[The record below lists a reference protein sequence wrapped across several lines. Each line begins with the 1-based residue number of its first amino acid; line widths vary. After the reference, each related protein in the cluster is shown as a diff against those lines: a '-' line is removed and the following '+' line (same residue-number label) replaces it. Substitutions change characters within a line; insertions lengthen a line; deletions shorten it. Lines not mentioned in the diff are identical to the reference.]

1 VQLLLN
7 RWLLILILVIA
18 TGISAVICIAIG
30 PSGIPVLGGMDADMT
45 SLILTEIRLPR
56 VIVALLV
63 GAGLAAAGTAMQGLF
78 KNPLADPYVIGTS
91 SGAALGAAISFIFLN
106 STMLPYL
113 AFSGACLATIIVYL
127 AGQRN
132 GRIPVETLLLA
143 GIAISLF
150 CSAMLSFLIYIS
162 GENLHMIM
170 FWLMGGLSNA
180 SWDSVMTGLL
190 IIPGIIAFIILSR
203 EIDILSLGE
212 DEASTLGVNTEH
224 IKIVL
229 LAISAFITGI
239 AVSIAGTIG
248 FIGLITPHI
257 VRTFTGPGH
266 RFLLPTVMLTG
277 GLILLWADT
286 ASRSL
291 FNDMPVGIITACLG
305 APFFLYLIRR
315 RTRV

>member
-1 VQLLLN
+1 MHFRLN
-7 RWLLILILVIA
+7 RWLLILILVIM
-18 TGISAVICIAIG
+18 TGISAVICTAAG
-30 PSGIPVLGGMDADMT
+30 PAGIPLFGGMDADMA

-56 VIVALLV
+56 VIAALLV

-106 STMLPYL
+106 GVMLPYL
-113 AFSGACLATIIVYL
+113 AFSGACLATTVVYL

-143 GIAISLF
+143 GIAVSLF
-150 CSAMLSFLIYIS
+150 CSAMLSFLIYNA
-162 GENLHMIM
+162 GEDLHMIM
-170 FWLMGGLSNA
+170 FWLMGGFSNT
-180 SWDSVMTGLL
+180 SWDNVMTGLL
-190 IIPGIIAFIILSR
+190 IVPGICAFVILAR

-212 DEASTLGVNTEH
+212 EEASTLGVNTDRM
-224 IKIVL
+224 KIIL

-257 VRTFTGPGH
+257 VRTITGPGH
-266 RFLLPTVMLTG
+266 RFLLPTVVLTG

-286 ASRSL
+286 ASRTF

-305 APFFLYLIRR
+305 APFFMYLIRR